1 MVPKVLA
8 EAYNYKA
15 SSDCLG
21 ALHDIKLRIMIT
33 FIQLQSS
40 DRQYN
45 KQVIKF
51 KRYHQY
57 LIYKLLINT
66 HNILQV
72 SKRIWPEANW
82 R

>member
-51 KRYHQY
+51 KRYVPP
-57 LIYKLLINT
+57 IFE
-66 HNILQV
+66 LQTPNHHTQHTP
-72 SKRIWPEANW
+72 SLQKDMTRG
-82 R
+82 

>member
-57 LIYKLLINT
+57 LSYKLLINT
-66 HNILQV
+66 QHTPSLQ
-72 SKRIWPEANW
+72 KDMARG
-82 R
+82 